1 MKRLLKWAVLGSF
14 LWLSILTQAQQARA
28 PLTIATESLPAP
40 LVHQQYRVELKATGG
55 IAPLQWK
62 ISRGNL
68 PAGLALDSPSGV
80 ISGVPEKPGEL
91 DVTLSVIDSVG
102 NTTSRDY
109 KIKVVAP
116 LLIQWS
122 TFPRVQGDQILGS
135 VKVSNGTKDPFDLTV
150 IILAVNEYGKAF
162 ALGYQRFDLQPET
175 VDVEISFGQSSN
187 LPVGAY
193 VVHADAVAEAPAKD
207 SIFRGRQQT
216 PAPLVINSGP

>member
-1 MKRLLKWAVLGSF
+1 MLSF
-14 LWLSILTQAQQARA
+14 LRKTGLLVPLCVTTLVSGQQPAALLS
-28 PLTIATESLPAP
+28 IATETLPP
-40 LVHQQYRVELKATGG
+40 PFVHQQYRAELKATGG
-55 IAPLQWK
+55 IAPLEWK

-68 PAGLALDSPSGV
+68 PEGLDLDRSSGV
-80 ISGVPEKPGEL
+80 ISGVPAKPGEL
-91 DVTLSVIDSVG
+91 EVTISVVDSVG

-116 LLIQWS
+116 LLIEWS

-135 VKVSNGTKDPFDLTV
+135 VKVANGTKDPFDLTV

-175 VDVEISFGQSSN
+175 TDVEIRFGQGSN
-187 LPVGAY
+187 LPVGSY
-193 VVHADAVAEAPAKD
+193 VVHADAVAEVAAKD

-216 PAPLVINSGP
+216 PTPLVISPVP